1 MSTKDLL
8 GTVDCEKNKITR
20 HYWEAD
26 HNFSYDQKKAVG
38 TESRLI
44 SKKIKETIK
53 PYIL

>member
-8 GTVDCEKNKITR
+8 GTADCEKNKITR
-20 HYWEAD
+20 HYWEAG

-38 TESRLI
+38 TESRLV